1 MATQKLLYRIK
12 GCGCDC
18 ATMPADPCVPCNSG
32 AYQIQCRTRSGSTTL
47 CGYSEFT
54 SPSLPP
60 KKYLLKTHSGRIAG
74 TVFEGSGCG
83 GTHELDAFVN
93 VAGSSQYT
101 PVGTG
106 GPDSCVLAINL
117 TATGDDGS
125 GSQTAIDWTPC
136 NWNNQISNW
145 GAWSGLCGVVSET
158 RTQRIYRNLPES
170 CDAGVSYSKIGLAD
184 QAIEQLTMEHTEE
197 AAMAL
202 STAPWGAWGSCL
214 SACTSKSVRGPG
226 VFTLN
231 FTEAQYR
238 IRVAGAPGTLVHVEL
253 SFTRSGGAPFTE
265 VYQDTATALAFPTDP
280 EAGWT
285 VMTIESGSGQ
295 STCLVGSRLVTV

>member
-1 MATQKLLYRIK
+1 MCAFEIK
-12 GCGCDC
+12 ISCPGCCGEL
-18 ATMPADPCVPCNSG
+18 G
-32 AYQIQCRTRSGSTTL
+32 RFQIQCRSRSGNTTL

-60 KKYLLKTHSGRIAG
+60 KKYLKKTHSGRIAG
-74 TVFEGSGCG
+74 TVYQGSGCG

-101 PVGTG
+101 PVGSG

-125 GSQTAIDWTPC
+125 GSQTAIDWNPC

-184 QAIEQLTMEHTEE
+184 QAIEQLATEHTEE

-202 STAPWGAWGSCL
+202 STAEWGPWGPCSN
-214 SACTSKSVRGPG
+214 ACTAKSQRGPG
-226 VFTLN
+226 VFTFN
-231 FTEAQYR
+231 FTESEYR
-238 IRVAGAPGTLVHVEL
+238 IRVAGVPGSLINIEL
-253 SFTRSGGAPFTE
+253 SFTRSDGSPYTE
-265 VYQDTATALAFPTDP
+265 VRQFVAQQADFPPSPDGNETGWQAFSIQ
-280 EAGWT
+280 AA
-285 VMTIESGSGQ
+285 SGS
-295 STCLVGSRLVTV
+295 STCLTNARIDNP